1 MPSSTSVVLTV
12 RGVDATRAVFR
23 RVRANVALMAARVRQ
38 MATVGVAGAAGL
50 TAAVAAAANSLSTLT
65 DRAAQAG
72 TTADELQRLT
82 TALGVAGAKGANL
95 ETISQGL
102 ARMTQATGRTGFE
115 GLKQTLE
122 EISRIGDEGERIRK
136 LSRVF
141 GRAFGPGLAAFVR
154 NGPNQIRASLD
165 TIVAAM
171 PGVDNALAGAGD
183 ALADGF
189 AIAKDGIL
197 RSMQEMLVAIGNR
210 VVGSTGYTARQLG
223 AVIGAYTRYY
233 ATTIAENLGDLP
245 AYVGSLLDE
254 IGARLG
260 HKLREWTGWVGGD
273 LFALMG
279 KGFDFIG
286 GVVAGKGVGQAALD
300 AEAAAAETFEEQIA
314 RIRAAREGLLRPTAE
329 ARENL
334 EKSLAAAAELD
345 DALAK
350 LGGGVTPNLAEG
362 VAGALG
368 PVRDA
373 QAVLSNSYQAF
384 RIASQRGLGGS
395 NGGISAERAAQS
407 TAQNT
412 GRMVTSLDQLNRNA
426 QKAYAAFQGLP
437 PVYVLG

>member
-82 TALGVAGAKGANL
+82 TALGAAGAKGANL

-122 EISRIGDEGERIRK
+122 EISRIGDEGERIRE

-154 NGPNQIRASLD
+154 NGPDQIRASLD
-165 TIVAAM
+165 TITTAM
-171 PGVDNALAGAGD
+171 TGVDEKFAQMGD
-183 ALADGF
+183 ALGDGF
-189 AIAKDGIL
+189 KIASDGIL
-197 RSMQEMLVAIGNR
+197 RSMQSLLVAIGNR

-223 AVIGAYTRYY
+223 SVIGAYSRYY
-233 ATTIAENLGDLP
+233 ATTIAENLDDVP
-245 AYVGSLLDE
+245 AYVDSLLDE
-254 IGARLG
+254 IGVRLG
-260 HKLREWTGWVGGD
+260 HRLREWTGWIGNIVA
-273 LFALMG
+273 FAG
-279 KGFDFIG
+279 KGFDFLG
-286 GVVAGKGVGQAALD
+286 GVISGEGVVQSALATELAAT
-300 AEAAAAETFEEQIA
+300 ETYEDHLA
-314 RIRAAREGLLRPTAE
+314 RIRAMREGLLRPTAK
-329 ARENL
+329 ARETL
-334 EKSLAAAAELD
+334 EESLAAAAKLD
-345 DALAK
+345 DALAA
-350 LGGGVTPNLAEG
+350 LGGGATPNFAEG

>member
-1 MPSSTSVVLTV
+1 MPSSTSVTLTV
-12 RGVDATRAVFR
+12 RGVDATRAAFR

-38 MATVGVAGAAGL
+38 MATVGVAGAGAL
-50 TAAVAAAANSLSTLT
+50 TAAVVAAANSLSTLS

-102 ARMTQATGRTGFE
+102 ARMTQATGRTGLQ
-115 GLKQTLE
+115 GLAETLE
-122 EISRIGDEGERIRK
+122 DISRIGDEGGRIRE

-154 NGPNQIRASLD
+154 NGPDRIRASLD

-189 AIAKDGIL
+189 AIAKDGVL
-197 RSMQEMLVAIGNR
+197 RSLQSLLVEIGNR
-210 VVGSTGYTARQLG
+210 IVGSTGYTARQLG
-223 AVIGAYTRYY
+223 AVIGAYARYY
-233 ATTIAENLGDLP
+233 ATVVAANLGDLP
-245 AYVGSLLDE
+245 AYVGSILEE

-260 HKLREWTGWVGGD
+260 HKVREWTGWIGD
-273 LFALMG
+273 LFAYIG
-279 KGFDFIG
+279 KGWDFIG
-286 GVVAGKGVGQAALD
+286 GIVAGEGVAG
-300 AEAAAAETFEEQIA
+300 AAESAQARWAESYEDQLA
-314 RIRAAREGLLRPTAE
+314 RIRAARAGLLKSTAE
-329 ARENL
+329 QRAELDR
-334 EKSLAAAAELD
+334 SLAAAAKLD
-345 DALAK
+345 DALAN
-350 LGGGVTPNLAEG
+350 LGGGATPHLAAG
-362 VAGALG
+362 VEGALG

-373 QAVLSNSYQAF
+373 AAVLSNSYQAF

-426 QKAYAAFQGLP
+426 QKAYAALQGLP
-437 PVYVLG
+437 PVYVL